1 MLFLLLAF
9 VKKILKKKTFFSLR
23 LLMEMR
29 ICWKAKTNSIR
40 IAWNLNELLC
50 GPILNYDIDHY
61 EINHD
66 YNNNYNN
73 DNKTSE
79 IEAKRQRNIFEVLAL
94 YFQR

>member
-1 MLFLLLAF
+1 
-9 VKKILKKKTFFSLR
+9 
-23 LLMEMR
+23 MEMR

-40 IAWNLNELLC
+40 KAWNLNELLC
-50 GPILNYDIDHY
+50 GPILNYVIDHY
-61 EINHD
+61 ESNHD

-79 IEAKRQRNIFEVLAL
+79 IEAKRQRNIFKVLAF

>member
-1 MLFLLLAF
+1 MSYGSQQEVLISGMQIQ
-9 VKKILKKKTFFSLR
+9 VK
-23 LLMEMR
+23 
-29 ICWKAKTNSIR
+29 WKDK
-40 IAWNLNELLC
+40 LYELLC

-61 EINHD
+61 EITHD

-79 IEAKRQRNIFEVLAL
+79 IEAKRQRNILEVLAF